1 MTATSPVIQGA
12 VRLLVTHKEHVV
24 EMVESII
31 KDIDLDPY
39 AEQMTEELGALG
51 LFDLSRVRLFFKLSF
66 TVVHSP
72 ADGFLVFRRWCV

>member
-1 MTATSPVIQGA
+1 MTATSPVIQG
-12 VRLLVTHKEHVV
+12 VVHRLVTHKEHVI

-72 ADGFLVFRRWCV
+72 VDGFLVFRRWCV